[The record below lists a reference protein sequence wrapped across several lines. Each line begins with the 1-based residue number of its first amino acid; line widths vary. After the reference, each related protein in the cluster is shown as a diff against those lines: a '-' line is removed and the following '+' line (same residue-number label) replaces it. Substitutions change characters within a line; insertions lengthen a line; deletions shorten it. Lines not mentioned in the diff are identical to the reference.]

1 MASGRLRKK
10 GKDTRSELEI
20 MTEERDEAKA
30 NCDQA
35 IIERNQAIEER
46 DQARMERNAAI
57 DAVAEEKD
65 NFDVE
70 EQRRQDIITAVE
82 NTTGKVLEAIC
93 RYRICPYEPMGNNK
107 TTKTCGICHDN
118 RRGHMISCSRC
129 NRPYHCASYLVDGEI
144 QLVND
149 HFIHNANPT
158 DEHTPSCFNIHMH
171 TCQKP
176 LLDFIESLN
185 EDIEF

>member
-1 MASGRLRKK
+1 MASGLRKK
-10 GKDTRSELEI
+10 ERGRKGTRSGELEI

-30 NCDQA
+30 KCDQA
-35 IIERNQAIEER
+35 IFERNQAIEER

-93 RYRICPYEPMGNNK
+93 KYRICPYEP
-107 TTKTCGICHDN
+107 GICFDGAT
-118 RRGHMISCSRC
+118 RTI
-129 NRPYHCASYLVDGEI
+129 ALVSYLR
-144 QLVND
+144 
-149 HFIHNANPT
+149 T
-158 DEHTPSCFNIHMH
+158 
-171 TCQKP
+171 
-176 LLDFIESLN
+176 
-185 EDIEF
+185 